1 MTTSTTASDWT
12 PPGSNCGACG
22 SRTCAD
28 FEALLRSGSASPE
41 KCPFYNVNT
50 LPVRGYTERRYSGKD
65 ILGQEY
71 DFVIT
76 AMPGECSARKIGPT
90 SPRGW
95 G

>member
-12 PPGSNCGACG
+12 PPGRNCGACG

-50 LPVRGYTERRYSGKD
+50 LPVRGYTEVLLYRTMLYNRNLDLY
-65 ILGQEY
+65 
-71 DFVIT
+71 
-76 AMPGECSARKIGPT
+76 RH
-90 SPRGW
+90 
-95 G
+95 